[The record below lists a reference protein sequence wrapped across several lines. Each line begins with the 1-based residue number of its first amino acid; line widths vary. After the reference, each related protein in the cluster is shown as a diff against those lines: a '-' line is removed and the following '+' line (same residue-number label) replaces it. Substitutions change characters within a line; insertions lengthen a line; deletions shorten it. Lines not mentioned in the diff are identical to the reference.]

1 MNDKVISGE
10 VVEEKELPVRS
21 ETATGMMAQTD
32 KIDAD
37 VVIHNIDAQEK
48 VLDRLVKYMK
58 DKLQPQVDYYSVKQS
73 AKPSLGL
80 PGAEKI
86 CNIFNLAG
94 KPILEEKVYN
104 SQEVRYE
111 YSCELYHKP
120 TGNFAG
126 SGVGC
131 CSSQEAKYA
140 SSKAV
145 DIANTIKKMAYKR
158 AYVDATL
165 KSTMA
170 SFLFTQDL
178 EDYYVGGVG
187 GQSSGQ
193 SSGQKGKFPSNR
205 EYWDKYDWTKVD
217 LNKVPK
223 SPGFDKTKNKPK
235 SATETLKLYFYSI
248 DVLPKEEAGSFI
260 SKIVNKKTWE
270 MTYGE
275 IQKCVKALM
284 EVEDDIQAEGKEMEN
299 VTNEQLGIE

>member
-1 MNDKVISGE
+1 MNDKPIEGE
-10 VVEEKELPVRS
+10 IMEDLPVKS
-21 ETATGMMAQTD
+21 ETGMLAQTE

-48 VLDRLVKYMK
+48 VLDRLVQYMK

-94 KPILEEKVYN
+94 KSILEEKVYN
-104 SQEVRYE
+104 SSEVRYE
-111 YSCELYHKP
+111 YICELYHKP

-131 CSSQEAKYA
+131 CSSQENKYK
-140 SSKAV
+140 SSNAV

-178 EDYYVGGVG
+178 EDYFVGGSG
-187 GQSSGQ
+187 GQSSGF
-193 SSGQKGKFPSNR
+193 SGKPKGKFPTNR
-205 EYWDKYDWTKVD
+205 EYWDKYDWSKVD
-217 LNKVPK
+217 FDKVPP
-223 SPGFDKTKNKPK
+223 SPGFDKAKNKPK

-248 DVLPKEEAGSFI
+248 DVLPKEEAGAFM
-260 SKIVNKKTWE
+260 SKIVPKKKTYE

-284 EVEDDIQAEGKEMEN
+284 EVEDDIQAEGKEMEDI
-299 VTNEQLGIE
+299 TDEQLGLE

>member
-1 MNDKVISGE
+1 MNDKPIEGE
-10 VVEEKELPVRS
+10 IVEELPVKN
-21 ETATGMMAQTD
+21 ETGMMAQTD

-48 VLDRLVKYMK
+48 VLDRLVQYMK

-94 KPILEEKVYN
+94 KPILEEKVYTT
-104 SQEVRYE
+104 SEVRYE

-131 CSSQEAKYA
+131 CSSQENKYA
-140 SSKAV
+140 SSSAV

-178 EDYYVGGVG
+178 EDYYVGGGANKSSESG
-187 GQSSGQ
+187 GFQGKP
-193 SSGQKGKFPSNR
+193 KGKFPTNR
-205 EYWDKYDWTKVD
+205 EYWDKYDWSKVD
-217 LNKVPK
+217 FKVVPP
-223 SPGFDKTKNKPK
+223 SPGYDKAKNKPK

-248 DVLPKEEAGSFI
+248 DILPKEEAGAFI
-260 SKIVNKKTWE
+260 QKIVPKKTWD

-284 EVEDDIQAEGKEMEN
+284 EVDDDIQAEGKQMEN
-299 VTNEQLGIE
+299 VTDEQLEMG